1 MNIWEEHALEVA
13 LFVNKKYEDGAVH
26 SGDLVKG
33 SPALAQPTVSTKPTA
48 PASPSQS
55 SSVDF
60 YSQRP
65 TVKEG
70 IAEFKDDQQMC
81 AAQQP

>member
-1 MNIWEEHALEVA
+1 M
-13 LFVNKKYEDGAVH
+13 NKKNEDGAVH
-26 SGDLVKG
+26 SGDPVKG
-33 SPALAQPTVSTKPTA
+33 SHALAHPTVSTKPTA

-65 TVKEG
+65 TVTDG
-70 IAEFKDDQQMC
+70 ITDLKDDQQMC

>member
-13 LFVNKKYEDGAVH
+13 LLVNKKDEDGAVH
-26 SGDLVKG
+26 SGDPAKD
-33 SPALAQPTVSTKPTA
+33 SHALAHPTISTKPKA

-65 TVKEG
+65 TVTDGITDLKE
-70 IAEFKDDQQMC
+70 DQQMC
-81 AAQQP
+81 VAQQP